1 MPYITSTMSA
11 SVNYCVYAK
20 TVGGLQKVVKE
31 ITVKGGANVIDK
43 HFITPEGVVTAVT
56 DEELALLMENETF
69 KLHMQNGYVKV
80 HKRNELN
87 TKDLEKEDNSA
98 QLTDDKFEKA
108 GRKKPK
114 TAKTE

>member
-1 MPYITSTMSA
+1 MKKLYNLI
-11 SVNYCVYAK
+11 SVM
-20 TVGGLQKVVKE
+20 
-31 ITVKGGANVIDK
+31 II
-43 HFITPEGVVTAVT
+43 FGVVLFANISLAKT